1 MVGGEAAEARS
12 WLRANNGQGLHC
24 ISTSIVAAD
33 IAKAKES
40 CRRKIVGNDRGR
52 KREGGSWNRGE
63 GRRKERGEI
72 EQ

>member
-33 IAKAKES
+33 RAKAKES
-40 CRRKIVGNDRGR
+40 CRRKIEGNDRGR
-52 KREGGSWNRGE
+52 KWEKG
-63 GRRKERGEI
+63 
-72 EQ
+72 